1 MQNFTKALVLYY
13 SRSGNT
19 RKVAQAISDSLHCEI
34 DEIKTPV
41 SYDKGALGYAKA
53 LYHALVKKRV
63 EIYSISKKLG
73 QYDLIIIGGPVWG
86 GAMAPPI
93 RSFLSQNKS
102 QLKTVAYFLTQGGTD
117 PRESVLKE
125 MQHEAGEAHLASI
138 VIPDRDLKNSIY
150 KKAVETFASN
160 FKLLELPK
168 QKSGTG

>member
-1 MQNFTKALVLYY
+1 MQTFTKALVLYY

-19 RKVAQAISDSLHCEI
+19 RKVAHAISDSLHCEI

-41 SYDKGALGYAKA
+41 HYEKGILGYAKA
-53 LYHALVKKRV
+53 LYHSLTKKRV
-63 EIYSISKKLG
+63 EIYTISKKLG
-73 QYDLIIIGGPVWG
+73 QYDLVLIGSPVWG

-117 PRESVLKE
+117 PREAVLKD
-125 MQHEAGEAHLASI
+125 MQNEAGAAQLATL
-138 VIPDRDLKNSIY
+138 VIPDRDLKNSSF
-150 KKAVETFASN
+150 KKAVETFTSN
-160 FKLLELPK
+160 FKVLELPK